1 MKRFASLLFA
11 LALALPA
18 TFACAAE
25 FDGTLTLMGS
35 STLGPVISQ
44 VAKTLADEKKTWNA
58 VDPSLP
64 AVPIKI
70 VVAGSGSGEGIKAV
84 VENSANFGLIS
95 RPLSE
100 KEKTSIDGLKAYL
113 LGTDALTISVNPA
126 NEIAKLRDGLS
137 TEELAK
143 IFGGEYATWND
154 LDAKL
159 PKDPIV
165 AVIRDIGGGA
175 HKVFQDAV
183 LKDKPVRKD
192 AIQAPSMG
200 ALVTK
205 IIENKNAIGYASSGI
220 SAQNEGK
227 LVPLA
232 VDGVKP
238 TNENINSGLYKISR
252 PLLVLKKGELT
263 APEKAFV
270 DVLLS
275 PAGMKIVSDMGFVPA
290 K

>member
-1 MKRFASLLFA
+1 MKRFVSLLFA
-11 LALALPA
+11 LALV
-18 TFACAAE
+18 FAAMPVAAAE

-44 VAKTLADEKKTWNA
+44 IAKMLTDEKKTWNN

-64 AVPIKI
+64 ALPIRI
-70 VVAGSGSGEGIKAV
+70 VVSGSGSGEGIKAV
-84 VENSANFGLIS
+84 TGNLANFGIIS

-100 KEKTSIDGLKAYL
+100 KEKASIDGLKAYL
-113 LGTDALTISVNPA
+113 IGTDALTISVNPA
-126 NEIAKLRDGLS
+126 NEIAKLRDNLS

-143 IFGGEYATWND
+143 IFSGEYATWND
-154 LDAKL
+154 LDPKL

-227 LVPLA
+227 LIPLA

-238 TNENINSGLYKISR
+238 TNENINKGLYKISR
-252 PLLVLKKGELT
+252 PLLVLKKGEPT

-270 DVLLS
+270 DALLS
-275 PAGMKIVSDMGFVPA
+275 PAGMKIVADMGFVPA